1 MQYIFWHHFSLCY
14 CANAYKRFALRKK
27 NMKRILL
34 GFAIA
39 AIVAGCNNNA
49 KEAASA
55 NAVRDSIRIA
65 DEKAKLDSF
74 QNAEIAEKAAA
85 VAVAKERA
93 SAKSTT
99 RSTSSRS
106 TTKSSSNRAG
116 YISDNGNV
124 VYTTPQ
130 EAKRRGWSAAAKG
143 AVIGGVVGAGTGI
156 LVDKKD
162 GRGAV
167 IGGVVGA
174 GTGYVIG
181 RSKDKRTGRAQ

>member
-1 MQYIFWHHFSLCY
+1 
-14 CANAYKRFALRKK
+14 
-27 NMKRILL
+27 MKRILL
-34 GFAIA
+34 GFAFA

-49 KEAASA
+49 NEVASA

-74 QNAEIAEKAAA
+74 QNAELAEKAAA

-93 SAKSTT
+93 SSRSTT

-106 TTKSSSNRAG
+106 TSNRQG

-124 VYTTPQ
+124 VYTTPE
-130 EAKRRGWSAAAKG
+130 EAKKRGWSAAAKG

-162 GRGAV
+162 GRGAA
-167 IGGVVGA
+167 IGGIVGA